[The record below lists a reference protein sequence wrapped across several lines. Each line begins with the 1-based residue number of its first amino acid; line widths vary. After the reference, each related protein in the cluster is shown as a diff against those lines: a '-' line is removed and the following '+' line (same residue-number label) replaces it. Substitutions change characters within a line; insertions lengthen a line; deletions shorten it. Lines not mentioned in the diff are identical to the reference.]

1 MTIWNQIYNDKQ
13 KIRID
18 HYLKQVLNITRS
30 FVCNLIKDKLVF
42 VNNIL
47 INKPGYLIK
56 ENDLITVYEKS
67 YEIVKN
73 QKLKIRFDVIYE
85 DEYLMVINKP
95 KNLLCHKTNF
105 NENDTLIDELNQY
118 YLNQHY
124 SLNNL
129 KDLRNGLVHRLDKD
143 TNGLL
148 LVAKNIDVFN
158 HLKKDLEANKITKLY
173 YALVKNAFSKDIKEF
188 SINLPLNHIKNSTK
202 IKVDKNGKEA
212 ITKVKVLQNFKN
224 ASLVQC
230 NLLTG
235 RTHQIRVHLSAINHP
250 ILNDPLYNTDQI
262 EDDNYQYLMA
272 YKIQFNHPIT
282 NKFMEFELDLTDL
295 FKNKINTLKKE

>member
-1 MTIWNQIYNDKQ
+1 
-13 KIRID
+13 
-18 HYLKQVLNITRS
+18 
-30 FVCNLIKDKLVF
+30 
-42 VNNIL
+42 
-47 INKPGYLIK
+47 
-56 ENDLITVYEKS
+56 
-67 YEIVKN
+67 
-73 QKLKIRFDVIYE
+73 
-85 DEYLMVINKP
+85 MVINKP
-95 KNLLCHKTNF
+95 KNLLCHKTSF
-105 NENDTLIDELNQY
+105 NETDTLIDELNQY
-118 YLNQHY
+118 YLNQNY
-124 SLNNL
+124 CLNNL

-158 HLKKDLEANKITKLY
+158 HLKKDLETNKITKLY

-188 SINLPLNHIKNSTK
+188 SINLPLNHIKDCTK

-250 ILNDPLYNTDQI
+250 ILNDPLYNSDQI

-295 FKNKINTLKKE
+295 FKNKISILKKE